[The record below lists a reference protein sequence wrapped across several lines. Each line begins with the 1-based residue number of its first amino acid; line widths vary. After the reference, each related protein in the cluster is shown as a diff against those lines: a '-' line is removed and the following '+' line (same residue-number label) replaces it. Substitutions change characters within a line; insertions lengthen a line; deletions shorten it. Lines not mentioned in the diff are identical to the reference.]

1 MVSMGIILRA
11 MDREHGCK
19 ARPGTGAFG
28 VDYSNLSAT
37 GRRTAIQDIG
47 LEEGSG
53 GRRTTLDT
61 MQGTLGLTVTHASD
75 RAGKSSAGQ
84 GDE

>member
-1 MVSMGIILRA
+1 MVSMGPFYVPWTGKTR
-11 MDREHGCK
+11 RK
-19 ARPGTGAFG
+19 VRPETGAFG

-53 GRRTTLDT
+53 GRWTTLDT
-61 MQGTLGLTVTHASD
+61 MQGTLGLPVTHASD
-75 RAGKSSAGQ
+75 RAGRSSAGQ